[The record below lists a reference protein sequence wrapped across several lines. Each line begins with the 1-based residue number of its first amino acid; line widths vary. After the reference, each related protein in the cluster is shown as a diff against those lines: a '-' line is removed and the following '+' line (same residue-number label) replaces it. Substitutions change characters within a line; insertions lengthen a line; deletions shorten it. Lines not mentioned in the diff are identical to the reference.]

1 MKLNTGQAWNEASN
15 LIASNRELVVVVAGV
30 FFFIPLLVMFLVLFG
45 ADFEFGGG
53 GGEPN
58 PDLIAQQLNAL
69 LLQYW
74 GVILL
79 VSLGQVCGAI
89 ALLGLLGDRGKPTV
103 REVLSTIPQLIL
115 TMIAAQ
121 ILSAI
126 ITQGL
131 PVIAGALPA
140 AVAGIVNF
148 LLLPVTIYLGVKLS
162 LAAAVIVIGKERN
175 PINALRQ
182 SWGLTKGN
190 SFRIFIFYFLIAL
203 AAIVL
208 GVILFL
214 IVGLIFAAIGER
226 AQLIGNSV
234 FLAGIISAYYALS
247 YAVLTAIHR
256 QVSGSPDT
264 DVTETFE

>member
-1 MKLNTGQAWNEASN
+1 MKLNTGQAWSEASN
-15 LIASNRELVVVVAGV
+15 LIASNRELVIVIAGV
-30 FFFIPLLVMFLVLFG
+30 FFFVPLLVMFLALFG
-45 ADFEFGGG
+45 ADLDFGGG

-58 PDLIAQQLNAL
+58 PELIAEQINAL
-69 LLQYW
+69 LVQYW
-74 GVILL
+74 WAILL
-79 VSLGQVCGAI
+79 VTLGQICGAI

-103 REVLSTIPQLIL
+103 REVLSTIPKLIL

-126 ITQGL
+126 VVQGL
-131 PVIAGALPA
+131 PVIAGALPP

-162 LAAAVIVIGKERN
+162 LAAAVIVIEKERN

-190 SFRIFIFYFLIAL
+190 SFRIFIFYLLIAL

-208 GVILFL
+208 GVITFL
-214 IVGLIFAAIGER
+214 IVGLIFAAIGDQ

-234 FLAGIISAYYALS
+234 FLAGVIAAYYALS

-256 QVSGSPDT
+256 QLAGSPDT
-264 DVTETFE
+264 DVAETFE